1 MGRTVG
7 GLFGGKIA
15 QKFFKLSKKDHQ
27 QELFF
32 DVLGLEPVN
41 TTKTGQRAID
51 KAFIAAYEHE
61 SPEVKLFGQYV
72 KIFKLISSYVVGW
85 SKKIGE
91 TLDSEADS
99 CLRASFGLVTTR
111 RLCSFSPNL
120 QQIPSRG
127 PLAKYLKRAFAAP
140 YGYLS
145 LAYDLSAHEVRMWA
159 NQSGD
164 EALTDAFRAGQKLR
178 KAWIQNPTEDIAKE
192 LATKGDIH
200 IVNIHRFFGVWV
212 NKSDPRRSG
221 IKGVVF
227 GVIYGKSAK
236 SVGND
241 LKKDRLNGVEAQIR
255 DLKKQIAGLK
265 AEIAKVEQDE

>member
-1 MGRTVG
+1 M
-7 GLFGGKIA
+7 
-15 QKFFKLSKKDHQ
+15 
-27 QELFF
+27 
-32 DVLGLEPVN
+32 
-41 TTKTGQRAID
+41 
-51 KAFIAAYEHE
+51 
-61 SPEVKLFGQYV
+61 FGQYV

-91 TLDSEADS
+91 TLDSEEDS

-164 EALTDAFRAGQKLR
+164 EALADAFRAGQKLR

-192 LATKGDIH
+192 LSTKGDIH
-200 IVNIHRFFGVWV
+200 IVNI
-212 NKSDPRRSG
+212 
-221 IKGVVF
+221 
-227 GVIYGKSAK
+227 Y
-236 SVGND
+236 
-241 LKKDRLNGVEAQIR
+241 L
-255 DLKKQIAGLK
+255 
-265 AEIAKVEQDE
+265 